1 MTVTKSAKVE
11 RVIPRHEP
19 ENPHELMNDVTRQR
33 LLRLVGLGLRGRGA
47 IVGVQQVRESA
58 KQNKVFFAIVA
69 SDASSNSL
77 DKVVPLLNA
86 RRVRFI
92 EVPSAAELGAA
103 VGRDQTAV
111 VGIVDR
117 QLAAGVR
124 DLETSARDRAREAGE
139 TV

>member
-1 MTVTKSAKVE
+1 MNAAQRQKV
-11 RVIPRHEP
+11 
-19 ENPHELMNDVTRQR
+19 MR
-33 LLRLVGLGLRGRGA
+33 LLGLGVRGRGV
-47 IVGVQQVRESA
+47 IVGVKQVRESA
-58 KQNKVFFAIVA
+58 RGNKVSYALVA
-69 SDASSNSL
+69 SDASENSL

-92 EVPSAAELGAA
+92 EVPSAVELGTA

-124 DLETSARDRAREAGE
+124 ELCESPGIGPSED
-139 TV
+139 V